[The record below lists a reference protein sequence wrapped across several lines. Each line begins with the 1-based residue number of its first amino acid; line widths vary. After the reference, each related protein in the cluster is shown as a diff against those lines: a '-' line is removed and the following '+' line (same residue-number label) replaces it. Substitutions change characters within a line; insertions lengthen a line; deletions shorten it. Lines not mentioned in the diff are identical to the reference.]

1 MTFGE
6 RERCAMLPKFLTTL
20 FLALA
25 LAVPAARAEL
35 AAPEGRVLL
44 TVSGNIA
51 RTNAAG
57 AARFDR
63 AMLEAL
69 DWREV
74 ETFTSFTEGPQRFAG
89 PTLAS
94 VLAAVEADGG
104 TLTVTALNDYAVS
117 FPLAL
122 AADHPVLLAMDHAGR
137 PMRIREKGPIW
148 IVFPLTE
155 AEAAAAPFD
164 NQMVWQLAKMHVGP

>member
-1 MTFGE
+1 
-6 RERCAMLPKFLTTL
+6 MLRMLLPRVLT
-20 FLALA
+20 ALIFA
-25 LAVPAARAEL
+25 LVCAVPLARAEL
-35 AAPEGRVLL
+35 AAPAGRVLL
-44 TVSGNIA
+44 TVSGNIK
-51 RTNAAG
+51 TVNAG
-57 AARFDR
+57 ARAEFDR

-69 DWREV
+69 DWREI

-94 VLAAVEADGG
+94 VLEAVEASGG

-117 FPLAL
+117 FPLQL
-122 AADHPVLLAMDHAGR
+122 ATEHSVLLAMDHDGR

-148 IVFPLTE
+148 IVFPLSE

-164 NQMVWQLAKMHVGP
+164 NQMVWQLAKLHIGP